1 MLPKTRK
8 VARLINELDSVTTRL
23 KNLLPELESMELAE
37 RSFFKASQV
46 KKQASSE
53 ELFEEKG

>member
-8 VARLINELDSVTTRL
+8 VARLVNDLESVATRL
-23 KNLLPELESMELAE
+23 KNLVPDLESMELAE

-46 KKQASSE
+46 KKQAPAE
-53 ELFEEKG
+53 ELFEEQG